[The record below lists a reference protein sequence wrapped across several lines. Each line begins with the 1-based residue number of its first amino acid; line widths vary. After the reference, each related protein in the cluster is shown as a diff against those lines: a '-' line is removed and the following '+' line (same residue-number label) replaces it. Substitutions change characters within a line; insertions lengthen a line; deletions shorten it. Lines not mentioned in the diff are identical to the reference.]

1 MVNMDSNPR
10 QQILQQLK
18 KAGSIAI
25 VLPEQISADALASG
39 LALKLFLAKQQKE
52 VFLVSS
58 GQVPGNL
65 NFLPG
70 VKNIQS
76 SISGESGL
84 VIVVDTSLKKLEEL
98 SYQKQDQQVSIFLKS
113 DGEEF
118 SERDVSFV
126 RKQVPLDLIIA
137 IGGRSLEDFGKMF
150 AQEAG
155 RFFEVPKINL
165 DNRPDNEYFGTIN
178 LVDITA
184 SSISEMLT
192 ELFQEYEQQ
201 LLDEDIATCLL
212 AGIIEKTSS
221 FQHAQT
227 TPKAFVKA
235 SELVA
240 LGGRQQEV
248 VKNLFKTKSLGML
261 KLWGR
266 ALARLKILPA
276 QNAVYTVLN
285 QGDFEKSENGGA
297 KEVLPVL
304 RELVDGLGNHKI
316 IGLVAEPAKD
326 QTVLVLALHVQVP
339 ARNFLE
345 TFQGARLLSFNFG
358 SFSLLELTDSKL
370 SIQQLES
377 RLLGAV
383 GSLPDG
389 VF

>member
-1 MVNMDSNPR
+1 MDSSPR
-10 QQILQQLK
+10 QQILELIK
-18 KAGSIAI
+18 KANNIAI

-52 VFLVSS
+52 AVLVSC
-58 GQVPGNL
+58 GQVPDIL
-65 NFLPG
+65 RFLPG
-70 VKNIQS
+70 AENLQS
-76 SISGESGL
+76 RISVQSGL
-84 VIVVDTSLKKLEEL
+84 VIAIDTSIKKLEEL
-98 SYQKQDQQVSIFLKS
+98 SYQKHDRQVNIFLKS
-113 DGEEF
+113 GGEEF
-118 SERDVSFV
+118 GEADVSFV
-126 RKQVPLDLIIA
+126 RKQSPLDLIVA
-137 IGGRSLEDFGKMF
+137 IGGRGLEDFGKTF
-150 AQEAG
+150 AEEAG

-165 DNRPDNEYFGTIN
+165 DNRPDNEYFGTVN

-184 SSISEMLT
+184 SSVAEILT
-192 ELFQEYEQQ
+192 ELLQAYEQQ

-227 TPKAFVKA
+227 TPKTFVKA

-276 QNAVYTVLN
+276 QNAVYSVLN

-297 KEVLPVL
+297 GEVLPVL

-316 IGLVAEPAKD
+316 IGLAAEPVKD
-326 QTVLVLALHVQVP
+326 KAVLVVALHIQVP
-339 ARNFLE
+339 ARHFLE
-345 TFQGARLLSFNFG
+345 AFQGAKLLSFNFG
-358 SFSLLELTDSKL
+358 SFGLLEFADSKL
-370 SIQQLES
+370 SVQELES
-377 RLLGAV
+377 RLLRVIAG
-383 GSLPDG
+383 LPEG
-389 VF
+389 LF